1 MAEGPNPTQPNP
13 TQFRHSVIPSQ
24 RVPIHRLQTQVLV
37 QSAAV
42 RAFDKQDAVAK
53 EFKDEYEVFYKVHRK
68 HRKFE
73 LGTIWK
79 CHWYNGAIYYSLL
92 AFGPVWVI
100 SQGLLTAAKFI
111 VVVKLYSSVDKYTVQ
126 LLRGERLRP
135 QGINPRA
142 LWKYQVGSRCCAL
155 TPIGRRIFS
164 GYSVDARC

>member
-1 MAEGPNPTQPNP
+1 MPEGPNPTQPNP

-126 LLRGERLRP
+126 LLRGGLLRA
-135 QGINPRA
+135 RA
-142 LWKYQVGSRCCAL
+142 VEA
-155 TPIGRRIFS
+155 GRH
-164 GYSVDARC
+164 CL